1 MGNVAKAEVEYK
13 KRLER
18 EKAKAKEKYGD
29 ACIDPLGN
37 LEHDAQDYAIN
48 ELVGLDRYAEIVIAR
63 AKLYGRKEGVLL
75 GEDIRVF
82 AHEYAMRLIVYRD
95 CLRVCGVELGKPEE
109 RG

>member
-1 MGNVAKAEVEYK
+1 MSNETEAEFEYE

-18 EKAKAKEKYGD
+18 EKAKAREKYGD
-29 ACIDPLGN
+29 TCTNALGN

-48 ELVGLDRYAEIVIAR
+48 ELVGLDRYAEIIIAR
-63 AKLYGRKEGVLL
+63 ANLYGREDGILL

-82 AHEYAMRLIVYRD
+82 AHLLAKRLIMYRN
-95 CLRVCGVELGKPEE
+95 CLRVCGVELGKSEQ